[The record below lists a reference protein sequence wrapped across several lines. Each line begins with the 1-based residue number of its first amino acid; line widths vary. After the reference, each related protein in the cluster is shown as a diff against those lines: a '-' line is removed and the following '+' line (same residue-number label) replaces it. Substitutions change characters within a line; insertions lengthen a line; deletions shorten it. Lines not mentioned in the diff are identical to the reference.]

1 MSEYAEKKKRHMWH
15 PPFYVS
21 EAQFNRLSFFAAYS
35 FSLASLAERAENR
48 FIYMVC
54 TSLIPSRPS
63 GRKPSMIICGS
74 LLQPKKTQAVWTWEY
89 LTVTIWVCRVSLQ
102 FSWNLFNPVWWWLK
116 AWCQLLGFFSVWL
129 KQQNK
134 VFSEAGTEFPG
145 WSREATV
152 PQRTDKKTS
161 SSWENSS
168 SNMMAAR
175 NRMQLECWLSQCMY
189 FLEAGEQSI
198 KRKGGVEGGLLILC
212 VAWIQ
217 SLGCITDGFP
227 ISLWTWWGASQQ
239 SSQLSR
245 IVKSI
250 FLPFMWSSS
259 EAADIDYLCLWIFF
273 CWQRGLDQMYF
284 RWGVCID

>member
-1 MSEYAEKKKRHMWH
+1 MWH
-15 PPFYVS
+15 PPFLS
-21 EAQFNRLSFFAAYS
+21 ERSTIKQVELLC
-35 FSLASLAERAENR
+35 SLLLFISIIGWESRKQR

-74 LLQPKKTQAVWTWEY
+74 LWQPKKTQAVWTWEY

-129 KQQNK
+129 KQK
-134 VFSEAGTEFPG
+134 VFSEAGTEFPR

-152 PQRTDKKTS
+152 SQRTDKKTS

-189 FLEAGEQSI
+189 FLEAGEQHQK
-198 KRKGGVEGGLLILC
+198 KRRGGGGAADPLRGLNSKSGMYNW
-212 VAWIQ
+212 WI
-217 SLGCITDGFP
+217 SR
-227 ISLWTWWGASQQ
+227 ISLNLVRSIPAVFTTFQDCQVDFLALHVIKLR
-239 SSQLSR
+239 SSRYRLFMFVDFLLLAER
-245 IVKSI
+245 IRSDV
-250 FLPFMWSSS
+250 L
-259 EAADIDYLCLWIFF
+259 
-273 CWQRGLDQMYF
+273 
-284 RWGVCID
+284 

>member
-1 MSEYAEKKKRHMWH
+1 MPTVGFLFCVTETK
-15 PPFYVS
+15 
-21 EAQFNRLSFFAAYS
+21 SFFRS
-35 FSLASLAERAENR
+35 GNRISSLE
-48 FIYMVC
+48 
-54 TSLIPSRPS
+54 
-63 GRKPSMIICGS
+63 
-74 LLQPKKTQAVWTWEY
+74 
-89 LTVTIWVCRVSLQ
+89 
-102 FSWNLFNPVWWWLK
+102 
-116 AWCQLLGFFSVWL
+116 
-129 KQQNK
+129 
-134 VFSEAGTEFPG
+134 
-145 WSREATV
+145 
-152 PQRTDKKTS
+152 RTDKKTS

-227 ISLWTWWGASQQ
+227 VSLWTWWGASQQ

-273 CWQRGLDQMYF
+273 CWLRGLDQMYF

>member
-1 MSEYAEKKKRHMWH
+1 MWH
-15 PPFYVS
+15 PPFLS
-21 EAQFNRLSFFAAYS
+21 ERSTIKQVELLC
-35 FSLASLAERAENR
+35 SLLLFISIIGWESRKQR

-74 LLQPKKTQAVWTWEY
+74 LWQPKKTQAVWTWEY
-89 LTVTIWVCRVSLQ
+89 LTVTIWVCCVSLQ

-129 KQQNK
+129 KQK
-134 VFSEAGTEFPG
+134 VFSEAGTEFPR
-145 WSREATV
+145 WSRDATV

-227 ISLWTWWGASQQ
+227 VSLWTWWGASQQ

-273 CWQRGLDQMYF
+273 CWLRGLDQMYF

>member
-198 KRKGGVEGGLLILC
+198 KRKGGVEGGAADPLRGLNSKSGMYNW
-212 VAWIQ
+212 WI
-217 SLGCITDGFP
+217 SH
-227 ISLWTWWGASQQ
+227 ISLNLVRSIPAVFTTFQDCQVDFLALHVIKLR
-239 SSQLSR
+239 SSRYRLFMFVDFLLLAER
-245 IVKSI
+245 IRSDV
-250 FLPFMWSSS
+250 L
-259 EAADIDYLCLWIFF
+259 
-273 CWQRGLDQMYF
+273 
-284 RWGVCID
+284 